1 MPKGNL
7 NSKIDGGDWIRLDE
21 DGTGY
26 IEYRIKSGWA
36 YIRVS
41 AGNSSKYTTTANNF
55 KKLVDLPEEIW
66 PKVYDV
72 GFPGFWNSRE
82 TATIFL
88 SARADKHDLAVWSS
102 RSGNYYTGTLV
113 YPL

>member
-1 MPKGNL
+1 MADSGWK
-7 NSKIDGGDWIRLDE
+7 RLDE

-26 IEYRIKSGWA
+26 IEYRIKNGWA

-41 AGNSSKYTTTANNF
+41 AGNSSKYTTVANTD

-66 PKVYDV
+66 PKNFDV
-72 GFPGFWNSRE
+72 GFPAFWNSNQ

-88 SARADKHDLAVWSS
+88 AARSDEHDLVAWSS
-102 RSGNYYTGTLV
+102 RSGNYYTCTLV